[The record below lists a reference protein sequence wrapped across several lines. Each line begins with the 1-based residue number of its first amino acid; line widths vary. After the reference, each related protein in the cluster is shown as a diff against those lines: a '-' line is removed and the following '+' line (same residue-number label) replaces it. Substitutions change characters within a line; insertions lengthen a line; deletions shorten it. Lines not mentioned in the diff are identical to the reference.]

1 MDIPHY
7 TKKIFEIKTEDE
19 FNNLSLR
26 LFNYQYHNNSIY
38 KQYIDLNNINIAN
51 ITHYLEIPFLP
62 IELFRTHKIILDNKK
77 IDTFFMSS
85 GTTNYEK
92 SRHYISDISIY
103 KESILKSFK
112 LFVGNPKDFVF
123 FCLVPD
129 FPNHPNSSLSF
140 MCNELIEISGDSSSG
155 FYLRKDRDLSFE
167 IKECQNNNKKFI
179 ILGLSFE
186 ILSFA
191 ENNNINL
198 SGGYVIQTGGTKKKD
213 QHMIQED
220 LHNKLKNLLKI
231 EKVYSEYGMAELL
244 SQSYYLDNCFQSPP
258 WKKIIIRDK
267 TNPFRII
274 QSNKRGCINIIDLAN
289 IYSCSFIATNDLG
302 HVTETGFN
310 ILGRAQYATEKGC
323 SLMT

>member
-140 MCNELIEISGDSSSG
+140 MCNELIEISGDS
-155 FYLRKDRDLSFE
+155 
-167 IKECQNNNKKFI
+167 
-179 ILGLSFE
+179 
-186 ILSFA
+186 
-191 ENNNINL
+191 
-198 SGGYVIQTGGTKKKD
+198 
-213 QHMIQED
+213 
-220 LHNKLKNLLKI
+220 
-231 EKVYSEYGMAELL
+231 
-244 SQSYYLDNCFQSPP
+244 
-258 WKKIIIRDK
+258 
-267 TNPFRII
+267 
-274 QSNKRGCINIIDLAN
+274 
-289 IYSCSFIATNDLG
+289 
-302 HVTETGFN
+302 
-310 ILGRAQYATEKGC
+310 
-323 SLMT
+323 

>member
-26 LFNYQYHNNSIY
+26 LFNYQYRNNSIY
-38 KQYIDLNNINIAN
+38 KKYIDLNNINIAN

-85 GTTNYEK
+85 GTTNHEK

-112 LFVGNPKDFVF
+112 LFVGKPKDFVF

-129 FPNHPNSSLSF
+129 FLNHPNASLSF
-140 MCNELIEISGDSSSG
+140 MCNELIEISGDSASG
-155 FYLRKDRDLSFE
+155 FYLRKDRDLSFQ

-179 ILGLSFE
+179 VLGLSFE

-198 SGGYVIQTGGTKKKD
+198 SGGYVIQTGGTKKND

-220 LHNKLKNLLKI
+220 LHNKLKNLFKI
-231 EKVYSEYGMAELL
+231 EKIYSEYGMAELL
-244 SQSYYLDNCFQSPP
+244 SQSYY
-258 WKKIIIRDK
+258 
-267 TNPFRII
+267 
-274 QSNKRGCINIIDLAN
+274 
-289 IYSCSFIATNDLG
+289 
-302 HVTETGFN
+302 
-310 ILGRAQYATEKGC
+310 
-323 SLMT
+323 